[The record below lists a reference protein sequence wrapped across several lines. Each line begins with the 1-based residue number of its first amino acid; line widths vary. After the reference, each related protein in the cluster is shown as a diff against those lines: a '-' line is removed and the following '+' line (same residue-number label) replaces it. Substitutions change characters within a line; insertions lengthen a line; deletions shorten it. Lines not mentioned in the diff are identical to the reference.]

1 MRSIN
6 LIVIHCS
13 ASPNGVFIAPERVD
27 AWHRERGF
35 KRTPAAVAK
44 FNSKLPHIGYHWL
57 IGTDG
62 RLYPG
67 RHTDE
72 VGAHVAGSNT
82 GSVGICLVGTDK
94 FFAAQFAALTELLC
108 TLAQTWQH
116 ELLAK
121 PEQVAYST
129 RPAAAL
135 ALFAKMK
142 IRITGHRDLSPDK
155 NGDGKITP
163 NEWLKTCPGFP
174 VAELLVNE
182 LKASAAWLL
191 DRHDSVAS
199 ASPLTRVAAA

>member
-13 ASPNGVFIAPERVD
+13 ASPNGVFISPERVD
-27 AWHRERGF
+27 AWHQARGF
-35 KRTPAAVAK
+35 KRAPAAVAK
-44 FNSKLPHIGYHWL
+44 FSQKLPHIGYHWL
-57 IGTDG
+57 IGADG
-62 RLYPG
+62 RAYPG
-67 RHTDE
+67 RHSDE

-82 GSVGICLVGTDK
+82 GSLGICLVGADK

-116 ELLAK
+116 ERLAK
-121 PEQVAYST
+121 PDQVAYSMK
-129 RPAAAL
+129 PALAL

-142 IRITGHRDLSPDK
+142 IRLTGHRDLSPDK
-155 NGDGKITP
+155 NGDGKVTP
-163 NEWLKTCPGFP
+163 NEWLKTCPGFS
-174 VAELLVNE
+174 VAELVANE
-182 LKASAAWLL
+182 LKPSAAWLL